1 MNILKAKV
9 LDIFYKDDIA
19 MIKLDV
25 KDEIFNVLMLDF
37 NSLDHL
43 KPNSCVELLF
53 KEHELSFGELN
64 TKISIENA
72 FKAKLIRIKKGE
84 ILWHLFFDFKG
95 FLISSIISAKKA
107 KELNLNE
114 NEEKL
119 CFVKANDI
127 ILRT

>member
-1 MNILKAKV
+1 MNILKGKV
-9 LDIFYKDDIA
+9 LDIFHKDDIV
-19 MIKLDV
+19 MIRINV
-25 KDEIFNVLMLDF
+25 KNEIFSVLMLDF

-43 KPNSCVELLF
+43 RPNSYVELLF
-53 KEHELSFGELN
+53 KEHELCFGELN
-64 TKISIENA
+64 AKISIENT
-72 FKAKLIRIKKGE
+72 FKAKLIKIKKGE
-84 ILWHLFFDFKG
+84 ILWHIFFDFKG
-95 FLISSIISAKKA
+95 FLIGSIISAKKA